1 MTNLW
6 QRAEQEDAVES
17 KWNCRNKVSWTCQVA
32 SKKTVFGYKV
42 SLYKWVKIS
51 ALNFHHNARVAH
63 RDEFL
68 DFNVCFG
75 LWFIIATICWGR
87 KCFCLAP
94 FKLSKPIVIN
104 CVLKQRDREEVLWN
118 VSQSL
123 KIRAE
128 GLEKINVRDAIKN
141 QNTKLTFV
149 HFLATVKQMFRH
161 PHSSS
166 SERRSNAC
174 SFCFWVLE
182 TVSTIVWDL
191 ISFWME
197 IYGATKE
204 FRFEESLSTFD

>member
-1 MTNLW
+1 MQLSRNEIVEIKYHEHVKLRRRKLSSVTRCHFTNESRFLLW
-6 QRAEQEDAVES
+6 IFTTTPA
-17 KWNCRNKVSWTCQVA
+17 WP
-32 SKKTVFGYKV
+32 TVT
-42 SLYKWVKIS
+42 I
-51 ALNFHHNARVAH
+51 
-63 RDEFL
+63 FL
-68 DFNVCFG
+68 HFNVCFG